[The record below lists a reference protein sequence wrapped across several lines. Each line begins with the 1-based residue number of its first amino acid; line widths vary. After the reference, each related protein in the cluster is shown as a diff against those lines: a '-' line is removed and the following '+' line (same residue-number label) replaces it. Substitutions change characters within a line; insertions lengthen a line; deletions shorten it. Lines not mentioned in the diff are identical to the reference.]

1 MIQFIQQHL
10 EDYNEKFIQTIMF
23 QTLQS
28 LNELH
33 KAGFVHRDIKPEN
46 ILFNSYNL
54 KEFSIFL
61 TDFGLSVSN
70 ESRK

>member
-10 EDYNEKFIQTIMF
+10 EDYNEKFIKNIMF

-46 ILFNSYNL
+46 ILFNSHL
-54 KEFSIFL
+54 KDFSIFL
-61 TDFGLSVSN
+61 TDFGLSI
-70 ESRK
+70 